1 MVFVTLNFKKPR
13 ILDSDQVHLDGVG
26 FSVLLLPVPSG
37 EGKLTKMETRA
48 PASSHPI
55 S

>member
-1 MVFVTLNFKKPR
+1 MIFVTLNLKKPR
-13 ILDSDQVHLDGVG
+13 ILDSDQDHLDGIG
-26 FSVLLLPVPSG
+26 FSVLLLPISSG
-37 EGKLTKMETRA
+37 EGKLIKMETRA